1 MRFVSISLFFVESSW
16 ILSFFLSLGFCMAR
30 NLEASIDTN
39 RNRRITRARAWP
51 VPPCSKLHFASPS
64 CTYAWSIVSHASS
77 HGSTRIFSHRIARK
91 RILLFFLL
99 FIAKTL
105 NIISIPAARRLLFS
119 APTT

>member
-30 NLEASIDTN
+30 NLEACIDTS

-51 VPPCSKLHFASPS
+51 VPPCSKLRFNLSAVTHGQSVRTRHLTEALEYSPIES
-64 CTYAWSIVSHASS
+64 RESEYY
-77 HGSTRIFSHRIARK
+77 
-91 RILLFFLL
+91 FFLL